1 MGGSLSAPSHI
12 IRQIPSFV
20 FKTSESQK
28 MMFVVNTSLRMQ
40 GGKIAAQVAHAASVF
55 IVLHKRLIRDVKR
68 WKNMLEREKKWLSSK
83 AKVQSKLKIY
93 VNKLRTRDSLLYLVF
108 LAAKKI
114 SALHSIYT
122 LIHYLRQASCIVT
135 FRYLLILRAMKRNS
149 GNGFQE
155 GSGKRQRF
163 NELSFNEALNQGKYA
178 LRLLIPT
185 RAAGP
190 VIGKGG
196 ENINSLSQKY
206 EASMSVP
213 DRNTP
218 ERVLTIVCS
227 KESIGEL
234 FKEVFHI
241 ILQDQ
246 KAKNEARMLV
256 HQSHVGQIM
265 GKAGANVKELGGKT
279 KTQITIFKEICPMS
293 TDRVVLISGAE
304 QNIAEAVQ
312 SLINDLS
319 AIPVKSVEHPYDP
332 ANYDPGA
339 ANVYGGFSGGGV
351 GSTHKGGDP
360 RGHPNF
366 KQAPGH
372 HVGYGGGPASWHG
385 APVRP
390 PWGTLL
396 VVIKVLEL
404 TLVMLAMVDPK
415 LRPTWSIPKI
425 FCEELTPFRWLFRRS
440 CAEKSSATTENW

>member
-1 MGGSLSAPSHI
+1 
-12 IRQIPSFV
+12 
-20 FKTSESQK
+20 
-28 MMFVVNTSLRMQ
+28 
-40 GGKIAAQVAHAASVF
+40 
-55 IVLHKRLIRDVKR
+55 
-68 WKNMLEREKKWLSSK
+68 
-83 AKVQSKLKIY
+83 
-93 VNKLRTRDSLLYLVF
+93 
-108 LAAKKI
+108 
-114 SALHSIYT
+114 
-122 LIHYLRQASCIVT
+122 
-135 FRYLLILRAMKRNS
+135 MKRSS
-149 GNGFQE
+149 GNAFQE

-163 NELSFNEALNQGKYA
+163 NELNFNEALNQGKYA

-234 FKEVFHI
+234 FKEVI
-241 ILQDQ
+241 RILLQDQ

-265 GKAGANVKELGGKT
+265 GKAGANVKELGGIT

-332 ANYDPGA
+332 VNYDPGA
-339 ANVYGGFSGGGV
+339 ANVYGGFSGGGI
-351 GSTHKGGDP
+351 GSARKGGDP
-360 RGHPNF
+360 GGPRNDYN
-366 KQAPGH
+366 QAPGH
-372 HVGYGGGPASWHG
+372 YGGYGVGPASWHG
-385 APVRP
+385 PTARP
-390 PWGTLL
+390 PMGNRSAAQA
-396 VVIKVLEL
+396 K
-404 TLVMLAMVDPK
+404 MVYPEDY
-415 LRPTWSIPKI
+415 LRGAEAVQMAIPKELCGKI
-425 FCEELTPFRWLFRRS
+425 FGNNGELVHTLMKECGSRIDVGITISGSPQQIETTQNMLKQRIREPKPAATSAGYHLNEGLINGRGEDAQFMYAARP
-440 CAEKSSATTENW
+440 ESSDFMAKYKF

>member
-1 MGGSLSAPSHI
+1 M
-12 IRQIPSFV
+12 
-20 FKTSESQK
+20 SELAKYRNWDQ
-28 MMFVVNTSLRMQ
+28 M
-40 GGKIAAQVAHAASVF
+40 
-55 IVLHKRLIRDVKR
+55 R
-68 WKNMLEREKKWLSSK
+68 WDQMRWDQMSWDQMRWDQMS
-83 AKVQSKLKIY
+83 
-93 VNKLRTRDSLLYLVF
+93 
-108 LAAKKI
+108 
-114 SALHSIYT
+114 
-122 LIHYLRQASCIVT
+122 VT
-135 FRYLLILRAMKRNS
+135 FPYFLILRPMKRNS
-149 GNGFQE
+149 GNGFQD

-163 NELSFNEALNQGKYA
+163 NELGFNEALDQGKYA

-185 RAAGP
+185 RAAGS

-196 ENINSLSQKY
+196 ENINTLSQKY

-234 FKEVFHI
+234 FKEVIHI
-241 ILQDQ
+241 LLQDQ

-339 ANVYGGFSGGGV
+339 AHVYGGFSGGGV
-351 GSTHKGGDP
+351 GSTRKGGDP
-360 RGHPNF
+360 RGPRNDYN
-366 KQAPGH
+366 QGPGH
-372 HVGYGGGPASWHG
+372 YDSYGGGVASWHG
-385 APVRP
+385 PPARSPMGNSAGGYQGAEAYPSNAGYGRP
-390 PWGTLL
+390 QAQSNMVYPEDYLRGAEA
-396 VVIKVLEL
+396 VQMAIPREL
-404 TLVMLAMVDPK
+404 CG
-415 LRPTWSIPKI
+415 KI
-425 FCEELTPFRWLFRRS
+425 FGNNGELVHTLMKECGSRIDVGITISGRPQQIEMTQNMLKQMIRKPAPSAAPAGHYMDEGLMNGR
-440 CAEKSSATTENW
+440 AEAAQFAYGAPTENSDFMAKYKL

>member
-1 MGGSLSAPSHI
+1 
-12 IRQIPSFV
+12 
-20 FKTSESQK
+20 
-28 MMFVVNTSLRMQ
+28 
-40 GGKIAAQVAHAASVF
+40 
-55 IVLHKRLIRDVKR
+55 
-68 WKNMLEREKKWLSSK
+68 
-83 AKVQSKLKIY
+83 
-93 VNKLRTRDSLLYLVF
+93 
-108 LAAKKI
+108 
-114 SALHSIYT
+114 
-122 LIHYLRQASCIVT
+122 
-135 FRYLLILRAMKRNS
+135 MKRNS
-149 GNGFQE
+149 GNGFQD

-163 NELSFNEALNQGKYA
+163 NELGFNEALDQGKYA

-185 RAAGP
+185 RR
-190 VIGKGG
+190 
-196 ENINSLSQKY
+196 QY

-234 FKEVFHI
+234 FKEVIHI
-241 ILQDQ
+241 LLQDQ

-279 KTQITIFKEICPMS
+279 QTQITIFKEICPMS

-332 ANYDPGA
+332 ANYDPGT

-351 GSTHKGGDP
+351 GSTRKGGDP
-360 RGHPNF
+360 RGHPNNYN
-366 KQAPGH
+366 QAPGH
-372 HVGYGGGPASWHG
+372 HDGYGGGPASWHG

-390 PWGTLL
+390 PMGNP
-396 VVIKVLEL
+396 
-404 TLVMLAMVDPK
+404 AGGYQAQANMVYPEDF
-415 LRPTWSIPKI
+415 LRGADAVQMAIPKELCGKI
-425 FCEELTPFRWLFRRS
+425 FGNNGELVNTLMKECGSRIDVGITISGSPQQIEMTQNMLKQRIRQPEPLAAPAGHYMNERLMNGRGEAAQF
-440 CAEKSSATTENW
+440 AYVAPTESSDFMAKYKL